1 MKPVFGFIFVA
12 GWDRGLTP
20 VSHGGFTA
28 YDVYRHTV
36 GTQVSDPC
44 PSDSLLEIIFRIFI
58 PLSHHIGA

>member
-1 MKPVFGFIFVA
+1 MKPVFGFIFAV

-20 VSHGGFTA
+20 VSHGWFP
-28 YDVYRHTV
+28 V
-36 GTQVSDPC
+36 GTLVSDPC

>member
-20 VSHGGFTA
+20 VSHGWFPA
-28 YDVYRHTV
+28 SDVSWL
-36 GTQVSDPC
+36 GTLVTDPC